1 MKMFLKYDK
10 KDKIK
15 FLVLKGSIL
24 LAIILMGVLSA
35 KITEIN
41 LPTTEEKLS
50 FSFGLLGIVFIVIM
64 AILNRIKVLFKF
76 KSVTFVIVGLILY
89 LLKSVIEPLSIS
101 LLLIS
106 IPLIIDDLLINN
118 YFLYLNMNKYYDVY
132 KFVGG
137 HVAE

>member
-1 MKMFLKYDK
+1 MFLKYDK

-24 LAIILMGVLSA
+24 LAIILMGVLVA
-35 KITEIN
+35 EITEIN

>member
-1 MKMFLKYDK
+1 MFLKYDK

-50 FSFGLLGIVFIVIM
+50 FGFGLLGIVFIVIM
-64 AILNRIKVLFKF
+64 AILNRIKALFKF
-76 KSVTFVIVGLILY
+76 KSITFVIVGLILY